1 MKKSLPAN
9 AKISKEAKET
19 VQECVSEF
27 ISFITGEASDKCLRE
42 KRKTINGDDLL
53 WAMTTLGF
61 ENYVGSLKVYLNKY
75 RETEGEKN
83 SMARQEDQLSP
94 TNHGTVGN
102 LSTEM
107 DLQSFNNGL
116 YSLGTEVTA
125 KSYGENTRLLGYQ
138 ENFMAG
144 DFNMNRI
151 GENGDMNCDRAR
163 AAQLYHGVGW

>member
-1 MKKSLPAN
+1 
-9 AKISKEAKET
+9 
-19 VQECVSEF
+19 
-27 ISFITGEASDKCLRE
+27 
-42 KRKTINGDDLL
+42 
-53 WAMTTLGF
+53 
-61 ENYVGSLKVYLNKY
+61 
-75 RETEGEKN
+75 
-83 SMARQEDQLSP
+83 MARQEDQLSP
-94 TNHGTVGN
+94 TNHGTVGTHETIKVN
-102 LSTEM
+102 GSLTDLSTEM
-107 DLQSFNNGL
+107 DLQIFNNGL